1 MKEIIQQAGT
11 YAGELIITVIAVFI
25 RSIEKKIII
34 RKNRKKWEEGE
45 TFSKIEKK

>member
-11 YAGELIITVIAVFI
+11 YAGELIITAIAVFI

-45 TFSKIEKK
+45 KFSKIEKK